1 MFPLIFPVYEVS
13 FTNMCCCCRFLS
25 IFPSSCLFCFPFAV
39 GCRGRS
45 SCWITKFQTKNF
57 RQSDFAWPRIS
68 HVFLERWSSHHGNE
82 TRWTKC
88 RGICIGPAWQFRNC
102 TGSAPIGI
110 IWGQFLG
117 VELSWLYFK
126 LYYSFNRSFI
136 YLSFVVVISCHFI
149 VWQ

>member
-1 MFPLIFPVYEVS
+1 MIPSQICQDLRVFSIVWQQLARVGDEQYLAVCHLTSVGKARQPLNKFLSVHFLKRIITRHILNVSLFPVYEVS

-45 SCWITKFQTKNF
+45 SQWITKFQTKNF

-82 TRWTKC
+82 TR
-88 RGICIGPAWQFRNC
+88 
-102 TGSAPIGI
+102 
-110 IWGQFLG
+110 
-117 VELSWLYFK
+117 
-126 LYYSFNRSFI
+126 
-136 YLSFVVVISCHFI
+136 
-149 VWQ
+149 